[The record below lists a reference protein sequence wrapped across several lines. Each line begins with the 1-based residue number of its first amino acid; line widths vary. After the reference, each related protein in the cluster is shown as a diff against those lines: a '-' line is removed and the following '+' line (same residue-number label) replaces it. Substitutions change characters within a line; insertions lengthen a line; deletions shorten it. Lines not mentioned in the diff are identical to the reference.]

1 MSRFILIFWVLVKLS
16 GGLLYVDKVVIETNK
31 TLLTIAT
38 QHENRKDIGVSGN
51 VTIQTFLEIQKVLIY
66 MKVNIAANKNDNE
79 YKISL
84 LRTQIDMGKLLK
96 GLYGNAILKG
106 FMDNIVDHF
115 LKQNISFPLAPVGEV
130 FW

>member
-1 MSRFILIFWVLVKLS
+1 MSRFIFIFWVLVKLS

-115 LKQNISFPLAPVGEV
+115 LKQNISFPLRQWVKF